1 MVNSAAMVE
10 SPPDSDPP
18 APRAKRGR
26 KPAAPVRGEELFG
39 VKYVDTLQQH
49 LARLRAAH
57 AHPNR
62 TLFFDDVA
70 IAYLLAFFTP
80 TIRSLRTI
88 EDFSQTPQ
96 MRAAASVER
105 MPRSTLSDA
114 NKLFDPTL
122 LEPIIEELRARLPDL
137 RRTDGP
143 LAELL
148 GRVRAVDSSLFTV
161 AADVAWALRQRRPN
175 HKKRATIRLNLQ
187 WAAAVGV
194 PEGVEVTGAGV
205 SEGDSLMAHLEPD
218 VVYVMDRG
226 YASFALL
233 DRILHACSDF
243 VVRLKSNVNFVA
255 IKDLVLSDED
265 RAAGVVTDRIGRLGG
280 SNGLHPT
287 GALLRETVILDPKRP
302 DRPVRLLSSITDVD
316 AVRVPAR
323 VIGELYRS
331 RWQIELFFRWLKVH
345 AHFEHLISHSKNG
358 VTSGFYVAVI
368 AVLLIY
374 VHTQRPVS
382 KYAFA
387 MLGLVAAGQATLA
400 DVLPILE
407 RRERECRLDAQRRAR
422 KKAAKTGG

>member
-1 MVNSAAMVE
+1 LRAK
-10 SPPDSDPP
+10 PGPKP
-18 APRAKRGR
+18 AP
-26 KPAAPVRGEELFG
+26 PIRGEDLFG
-39 VKYVDTLQQH
+39 VKYTRVLQQH
-49 LARLRAAH
+49 LAHLRAAH

-62 TLFFDDVA
+62 TLFYDDVA
-70 IAYLLAFFTP
+70 ITYLLAFFTP

-96 MRAAASVER
+96 MQASTSVDR

-114 NKLFDPTL
+114 NKVFDPAL
-122 LEPIIEELRARLPDL
+122 LEPLIEDLRAKLPDL
-137 RRTDGP
+137 RRTDGL

-175 HKKRATIRLNLQ
+175 SKKRATIRLNLQ
-187 WAAAVGV
+187 WATAAGV
-194 PEGVEVTGAGV
+194 PEGVDITGAGV
-205 SEGDSLMAHLEPD
+205 SEGASLMAHLEPD
-218 VVYVMDRG
+218 VIYVMDRG
-226 YASFALL
+226 YASFELL

-243 VVRLKSNVNFVA
+243 VVRLKSNVKFTA
-255 IKDLVLSDED
+255 IKDLPLSDAD
-265 RAAGVVTDRIGRLGG
+265 RAAGVVTDRIGRLTG
-280 SNGLHPT
+280 SSGTDPT
-287 GALLRETVILDPKRP
+287 GALLRETIILDPKRP
-302 DRPVRLLSSITDVD
+302 DRPIRLLSNITDV
-316 AVRVPAR
+316 PAA

-358 VTSGFYVAVI
+358 VTTGFYIAVI

-387 MLGLVAAGQATLA
+387 MMGLVVSGQATLP
-400 DVLPILE
+400 DILPILE
-407 RRERECRLDAQRRAR
+407 RRERECRLDAERRAR
-422 KKAAKTGG
+422 KKAEKSGR

>member
-1 MVNSAAMVE
+1 MSE
-10 SPPDSDPP
+10 PLPDSLPP
-18 APRAKRGR
+18 PRAKRGR
-26 KPAAPVRGEELFG
+26 KPLPAIRGEDLFG
-39 VKYVDTLQQH
+39 TKYVHTLQQH

-62 TLFFDDVA
+62 TLFYDDVA

-96 MRAAASVER
+96 MQASTSVER

-114 NKLFDPTL
+114 NKVFDPTL
-122 LEPIIEELRARLPDL
+122 LEPIIEDLRARLPDL

-187 WAAAVGV
+187 WAATVGV
-194 PEGVEVTGAGV
+194 PEGVDVTGAGV

-255 IKDLVLSDED
+255 VKDLPLSDED

-287 GALLRETVILDPKRP
+287 GALLRETIILDPKRP
-302 DRPVRLLSSITDVD
+302 DRPVRLLSSITDVAD
-316 AVRVPAR
+316 VPAR

-345 AHFEHLISHSKNG
+345 AHFEHLISHSKSG

-407 RRERECRLDAQRRAR
+407 RRERECRLDAERRAR